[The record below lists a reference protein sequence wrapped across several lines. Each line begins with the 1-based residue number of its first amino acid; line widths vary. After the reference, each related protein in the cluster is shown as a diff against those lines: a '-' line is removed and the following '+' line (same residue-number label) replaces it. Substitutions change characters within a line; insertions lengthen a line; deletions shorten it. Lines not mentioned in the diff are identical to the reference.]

1 MARHLTTNE
10 QALET
15 LMHEAAN
22 LPRTRGACKRATING
37 REIMCA
43 PTYKASGE
51 FRACRFVVDGQ
62 SMKAADLWAAVR
74 A

>member
-1 MARHLTTNE
+1 MRTLTTNE

-22 LPRTRGACKRATING
+22 LPRTRGACKWATING

-43 PTYKASGE
+43 PTYKADGA
-51 FRACRFVVDGQ
+51 FRSCRFVVDGQ
-62 SMKAADLWAAVR
+62 GMKARDVWQAVR